1 MKIGILGDTHM
12 QTNWTLFA
20 LWKMH
25 KEGITKCIQ
34 VGDFGISQTHAGA
47 RFLDAVNAAATQYGI
62 DLYVIPGNHED
73 WVWINELTGDE
84 RQVWANLRP
93 NIYLAPRGI
102 RWEWDGVTFVAL
114 GGAPSIDRAWRVE
127 DQKYIKDP
135 KQHLWFPGEMI
146 TWEDVEYV
154 AAGGHA
160 DVMIGHDAPENVPTI
175 EARIG
180 SNPFMWNAADLLYAA
195 DGRRRYTE
203 AFKAVAPETVLAGHY
218 HFKVDDMIPN
228 GKGGWTNVVVYNCD
242 GTGDS
247 MGHYD
252 TETKKAHVWNVRRD
266 MGEYNALVR
275 IKT

>member
-20 LWKMH
+20 LWKFN
-25 KEGITKCIQ
+25 KEGITKVIQ
-34 VGDFGISQTHAGA
+34 VGDFGIAQTMAGA
-47 RFLDAVNAAATQYGI
+47 RFLDAVNAAAAQYGI
-62 DLYVIPGNHED
+62 ELYVVPGNHED
-73 WVWINELTGDE
+73 WVWINRLTEND
-84 RQVWANLRP
+84 RQTWANLCP

-114 GGAPSIDRAWRVE
+114 GGAPSVDRTWRLE
-127 DQKYIKDP
+127 DQEFIKDP
-135 KQHLWFPGEMI
+135 KQHIWFPDEMI

-180 SNPFMWNAADLLYAA
+180 RNPFGWNPADLLYAA

-203 AFKAVAPETVLAGHY
+203 AFKAVAPDTLFHGHY
-218 HFKVDDMIPN
+218 HFKVDDMVRTFEDN
-228 GKGGWTNVVVYNCD
+228 WCNVIGLGCD
-242 GTGDS
+242 GMKEGL
-247 MGHYD
+247 GHYD
-252 TETKKAHVWNVRRD
+252 TETRKGHIWDVGRD

-275 IKT
+275 K

>member
-1 MKIGILGDTHM
+1 MTKIGVLGDTHA
-12 QTNWTLFA
+12 NISWIRFA

-25 KEGITKCIQ
+25 RESIREVLQ
-34 VGDFGISQTHAGA
+34 VGDFGIGEDPHST
-47 RFLDAVNAAATQYGI
+47 RFTQIASEVAEDYGI
-62 DLYVIPGNHED
+62 TLRVVPGNHES
-73 WVWINELTGDE
+73 WPLINRLTSGNRTEWAEL
-84 RQVWANLRP
+84 AP

-102 RWEWDGVTFVAL
+102 RWEWDGVKFVAL

-160 DVMIGHDAPENVPTI
+160 DVMIGHDVPENVPTI
-175 EARIG
+175 DATIRR
-180 SNPFMWNAADLLYAA
+180 SAHMWNAADLLYAA

-228 GKGGWTNVVVYNCD
+228 GNGGWANVLVYNCD
-242 GTGDS
+242 GTADS

-252 TETKKAHVWNVRRD
+252 TEARKAFVWNVRRD

-275 IKT
+275 K